1 MLIHNLINNGI
12 NHHHAL
18 PHLLSLIW
26 LHLCDD
32 TTDVVHCK
40 SGVCGKRVDNITT
53 RQETK
58 SQKLKAVC
66 RVHVKLDSVN

>member
-1 MLIHNLINNGI
+1 MLILNLINHGI
-12 NHHHAL
+12 MPHQAL
-18 PHLLSLIW
+18 QHLQSLIW

-40 SGVCGKRVDNITT
+40 SGVCGKRVDNITIGP
-53 RQETK
+53 ETK